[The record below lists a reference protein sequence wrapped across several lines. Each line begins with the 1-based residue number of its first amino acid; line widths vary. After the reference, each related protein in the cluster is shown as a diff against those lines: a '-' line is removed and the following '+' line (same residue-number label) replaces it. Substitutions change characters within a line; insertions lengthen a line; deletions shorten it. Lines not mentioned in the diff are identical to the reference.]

1 MNAEPALEEW
11 NLQHIAL
18 SQALLGV
25 ISSNIRMVWLEYQNN
40 DWVVHFTLERD
51 DTTDRGEIEDAITQF
66 EALQDHGIACRVE
79 VIVETNVLAW
89 PAPPARVV
97 FRRRD

>member
-1 MNAEPALEEW
+1 MGAEATLEQW

-25 ISSNIRMVWLEYQNN
+25 ISPNFRMACLDREGDEWII
-40 DWVVHFTLERD
+40 HFTLERE
-51 DTTDRGEIEDAITQF
+51 DTTDREEIDDAVTQF
-66 EALQDHGIACRVE
+66 EALQDHAITCRAE
-79 VIVETNVLAW
+79 VSVNANALDW
-89 PAPPARVV
+89 PPPPARVV